1 MLQHLPCRDRV
12 PIDAPLTLHPLPGS
26 TQWSGAIA
34 YLDRDGVL
42 NIGSENYI
50 NSPSEVTLL
59 PHAANCVARL
69 RRSGLRIAVVTNQ
82 SPIGRGL
89 WDSENLALIHDQ
101 IQKLLLIEDKDA
113 ILDLILHSTYV
124 PNQNAWA
131 RKPNPGMLEA
141 ARQLIDHAESTKAWS
156 ELSMRF
162 ADDWVERPSEA
173 ESVMVGDRISDMA
186 AAKAFGVRSL
196 LCPAETGLTAV
207 INEII
212 SSDIQ

>member
-12 PIDAPLTLHPLPGS
+12 PIDAPLTLHPLPDS
-26 TQWSGAIA
+26 IPWSGAIA

-59 PHAANCVARL
+59 PYAAKCVARL
-69 RRSGLRIAVVTNQ
+69 RRSGMRIAVVTNQ
-82 SPIGRGL
+82 SPIGRGY

-113 ILDLILHSTYV
+113 ILDVILHSPYV

-141 ARQLIDHAESTKAWS
+141 ARQLIDHAESSKEWS
-156 ELSMRF
+156 QLSMRF
-162 ADDWVERPSEA
+162 AGDWVERPSESD
-173 ESVMVGDRISDMA
+173 SVMVGDRISDMT

-196 LCPAETGLTAV
+196 LCPADLGLSAV
-207 INEII
+207 INDII
-212 SSDIQ
+212 SPDIH

>member
-1 MLQHLPCRDRV
+1 MQHLPCRDRV
-12 PIDAPLTLHPLPGS
+12 SIDAPLALHPLPDS
-26 TQWSGAIA
+26 TPWSGAIA

-42 NIGSENYI
+42 NVGSENYV
-50 NSPSEVTLL
+50 NSPSEVILL

-69 RRSGLRIAVVTNQ
+69 RRSGIRIAVVTNQ
-82 SPIGRGL
+82 SPIGRGY

-101 IQKLLLIEDKDA
+101 IQKMLLIEDKDA
-113 ILDLILHSTYV
+113 ILDLILHSPYV

-141 ARQLIDHAESTKAWS
+141 ARQLIDHAESTKEWS

-173 ESVMVGDRISDMA
+173 DSVMVGDRITDMA
-186 AAKAFGVRSL
+186 TAKAFGVRSL
-196 LCPAETGLTAV
+196 LCPAELGLSDV
-207 INEII
+207 INDII

>member
-1 MLQHLPCRDRV
+1 MIQHLPCRDRV
-12 PIDAPLTLHPLPGS
+12 PIDAPLTLHPLPDS
-26 TQWSGAIA
+26 TLWSGAIA

-42 NIGSENYI
+42 NIGSENYV

-69 RRSGLRIAVVTNQ
+69 RRSGMRIAVVTNQ
-82 SPIGRGL
+82 SPIGRGY

-113 ILDLILHSTYV
+113 ILDLVLHSPYV

-141 ARQLIDHAESTKAWS
+141 ARQLINHAESTKEWS

-196 LCPAETGLTAV
+196 LCPAELGLSAV
-207 INEII
+207 INDII

>member
-1 MLQHLPCRDRV
+1 VLQHLPCRDRV
-12 PIDAPLTLHPLPGS
+12 PIDAPLKLHPLPDS

-59 PHAANCVARL
+59 PNAAKSVARL
-69 RRSGLRIAVVTNQ
+69 RRFGLRIAVVTNQ

-89 WDSENLALIHDQ
+89 WNSENLALIHDQ

-113 ILDLILHSTYV
+113 ILDLILHSPYT
-124 PNQNAWA
+124 PSQNAWA

-141 ARQLIDHAESTKAWS
+141 ARQLINHAESTKEWS

-162 ADDWVERPSEA
+162 AGEWGERPSESD
-173 ESVMVGDRISDMA
+173 SVMVGDRISDMTA
-186 AAKAFGVRSL
+186 ANAFGVRSL
-196 LCPAETGLTAV
+196 LCPAGLGLSAV
-207 INEII
+207 INDIVPT
-212 SSDIQ
+212 DIQ